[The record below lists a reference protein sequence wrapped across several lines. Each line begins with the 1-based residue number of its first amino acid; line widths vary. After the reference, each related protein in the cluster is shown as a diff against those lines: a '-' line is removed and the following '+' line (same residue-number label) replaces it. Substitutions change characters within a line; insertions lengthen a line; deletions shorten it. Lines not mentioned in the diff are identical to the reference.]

1 MNATLPYV
9 NKKSSIHLAVAF
21 FMLMAGF
28 VRAELPKAVS
38 IDYCADQYLLALA
51 DPSQI
56 IAVSNSATDQHSFYR
71 KKAAELKGFAATAEQ
86 IIALNPELVIGTDGA
101 YNVLPTL
108 NNYGINTVIP
118 KYGHS
123 PNTHFEN
130 LVMYGE
136 VLNRSDQ
143 AQKII
148 ENYRIRL
155 KELKQ
160 KPHKNIT
167 VAYLTPSGFT
177 AGTGTFIDDI
187 IKLAGLD
194 SFAEVNNLVNWQLLP
209 LELMLVSPPDL
220 IISSFF
226 DQDDVHISHW
236 SLTRHP
242 EIRKM
247 IENIPTIP
255 VPGDVLSCSGLF
267 SIEAA
272 EYIRKFADQL
282 LNEKGEK

>member
-1 MNATLPYV
+1 MNALLP
-9 NKKSSIHLAVAF
+9 NLKKYPPILWAVTF
-21 FMLMAGF
+21 FMLMADF
-28 VRAELPKAVS
+28 TRAEMPKAVS

-71 KKAAELKGFAATAEQ
+71 KKAAELNRFAATAEQ
-86 IIALNPELVIGTDGA
+86 IIALNPEIVIGTDGA
-101 YNVLPTL
+101 YNVLTFL
-108 NNYGINTVIP
+108 TKYDINTVIP
-118 KYGHS
+118 EFGHEV
-123 PNTHFEN
+123 NTHFKN
-130 LVMYGE
+130 LAMYGD
-136 VLNRSDQ
+136 VLNRTDQ
-143 AQKII
+143 ANKII
-148 ENYRIRL
+148 ENYQSRL
-155 KELKQ
+155 GILKQ
-160 KPHKNIT
+160 KTRKNIT

-187 IKLAGLD
+187 IKLAGLN
-194 SFAEVNNLVNWQLLP
+194 SFAEVNNLVNWQPLS

-242 EIRKM
+242 EIDKM
-247 IENIPTIP
+247 IKNIPTIT
-255 VPGDVLSCSGLF
+255 VPGDILSCSGLF

-272 EYIRKFADQL
+272 EYIREAADQA
-282 LNEKGEK
+282 LNKKGEK